1 MKEFD
6 NKDENEIIREIQH
19 MQGHLDNLLYFGE
32 NQNYNSTQMSR
43 GSKNKF
49 GDLVI
54 EESLRQTNQ
63 QSYH

>member
-6 NKDENEIIREIQH
+6 NKDEQEIIREIRH

-32 NQNYNSTQMSR
+32 SNQINSTLNSR
-43 GSKNKF
+43 ESRNKF

-54 EESLRQTNQ
+54 EESLRQTNR
-63 QSYH
+63 